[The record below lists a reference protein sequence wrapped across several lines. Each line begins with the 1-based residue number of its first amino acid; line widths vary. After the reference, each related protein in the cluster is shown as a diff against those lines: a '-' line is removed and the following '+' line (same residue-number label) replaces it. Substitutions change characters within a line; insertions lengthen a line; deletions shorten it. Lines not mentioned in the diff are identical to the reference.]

1 LGVMNGHLLLF
12 GVIAFVLSSPA
23 AAQASLAHVQQSHVI
38 ANVPPQ
44 EVFDPLLRRDLLAF
58 FKHSTVP
65 TATGVEYQLLRET
78 STQSGVAYPKYY
90 LWVKVLA
97 GSVVAQEGAARVAAI
112 GRKRFEITDFLAKS
126 DIRGAPGTV
135 GSVFPAALVP
145 KVLSLA
151 GAK

>member
-1 LGVMNGHLLLF
+1 MSGHLLLF
-12 GVIAFVLSSPA
+12 GVVAFVLSSPA
-23 AAQASLAHVQQSHVI
+23 AAEASLADVRQSHVT

-97 GSVVAQEGAARVAAI
+97 GSVVGQKGGAGGGVAVGERFGDNGCLSQARHK
-112 GRKRFEITDFLAKS
+112 G
-126 DIRGAPGTV
+126 GAR
-135 GSVFPAALVP
+135 
-145 KVLSLA
+145 
-151 GAK
+151 